1 VYGIYACFVIED
13 MGRVKKGKQGAGKGA
28 EGRMIGCRLRDKDRG
43 TGRLLIL
50 EGGMGLECNRMENRN
65 EQDGEKANG
74 R

>member
-1 VYGIYACFVIED
+1 VCFIIED
-13 MGRVKKGKQGAGKGA
+13 MKRVKKGKQGTGKGA

-50 EGGMGLECNRMENRN
+50 EGGMSLECNRMETGMN
-65 EQDGEKANG
+65 EMGEKANG